1 MNEFSATFEIDVEH
15 LHALGVVDPNSPKS
29 LDIFAS
35 GKLNSN
41 ERLYFSLWG
50 SKFLS
55 TASFEAKKKIFQQG
69 EDVAVAYFIV
79 SGSLLAVNGQ
89 IIERLG
95 PGSVLC
101 LAEGLAGLPAP
112 KTVITVTPV
121 QARIIPLH
129 KVDHMVPNLPHA
141 IRQIIRTTVKRTL
154 ALNELPKGV
163 L

>member
-1 MNEFSATFEIDVEH
+1 MNELSASFEIDIEH
-15 LHALGVVDPNSPKS
+15 LHALGVEHPNSPKS

-35 GKLNSN
+35 RQLNSN
-41 ERLYFSLWG
+41 ERLYFSLWC
-50 SKFLS
+50 STLLS
-55 TASFEAKKKIFQQG
+55 TASFGTQHKIFQQG
-69 EDVAVAYFIV
+69 EDVVVAYFIV
-79 SGSLLAVNGQ
+79 SGSLLAVKDKH
-89 IIERLG
+89 IERLG

-101 LAEGLAGLPAP
+101 LAEALAGLQAP

-129 KVDHMVPNLPHA
+129 KVDHVVPNLPNA

-154 ALNELPKGV
+154 AMKELKKGV

>member
-1 MNEFSATFEIDVEH
+1 MTESSANFEIDIEH

-29 LDIFAS
+29 LEIFSS
-35 GKLNSN
+35 GQLTSN

-50 SKFLS
+50 SKLLS
-55 TASFEAKKKIFQQG
+55 TTSFDAKKKIYQEG
-69 EDVAVAYFIV
+69 EDIAVAYFIV
-79 SGSLLAVNGQ
+79 SGNLLAITGNQ
-89 IIERLG
+89 IERLG

-101 LAEGLAGLPAP
+101 LAEGLAGLTAP
-112 KTVITVTPV
+112 KTVVTVTPV

-154 ALNELPKGV
+154 GMKELPKGV

>member
-1 MNEFSATFEIDVEH
+1 MTESSANFEIDIEH

-29 LDIFAS
+29 LEIFSS
-35 GKLNSN
+35 GQLTSN

-50 SKFLS
+50 SKLLS
-55 TASFEAKKKIFQQG
+55 TASFDAKKKIYQEG
-69 EDVAVAYFIV
+69 EDIAVAYFIV
-79 SGSLLAVNGQ
+79 SGNLLAIQGNQ
-89 IIERLG
+89 IERLG

-101 LAEGLAGLPAP
+101 LAEGLAALTAP
-112 KTVITVTPV
+112 KTVVTVTPV

-129 KVDHMVPNLPHA
+129 KVDHMVPNLPNA

-154 ALNELPKGV
+154 GMKELPKGV

>member
-1 MNEFSATFEIDVEH
+1 MTEFSASFEIDVEH
-15 LHALGVVDPNSPKS
+15 LNELGVVDANSPKS
-29 LDIFAS
+29 MDIFAS

-101 LAEGLAGLPAP
+101 LAEGLAGLPAA
-112 KTVITVTPV
+112 KTVVTVTPV

-141 IRQIIRTTVKRTL
+141 IRQTIRTTVKRTL
-154 ALNELPKGV
+154 ALKELPKGV

>member
-1 MNEFSATFEIDVEH
+1 MTQISASFDVDVEH
-15 LHALGVVDPNSPKS
+15 LHALGVVDPSSSKS
-29 LDIFAS
+29 LDIFSS
-35 GKLNSN
+35 GQLNSN

-50 SKFLS
+50 SKLLS
-55 TASFEAKKKIFQQG
+55 TTSFESQKKIFQKG

-79 SGSLLAVNGQ
+79 SGSLLAIDGEH
-89 IIERLG
+89 IERLG

-101 LAEGLAGLPAP
+101 LAGLPAP
-112 KTVITVTPV
+112 KTVVTVTPV

-154 ALNELPKGV
+154 ALKALPKGV

>member
-1 MNEFSATFEIDVEH
+1 MTEFSASFEIDVEH
-15 LHALGVVDPNSPKS
+15 LNELGVVDANSPKS
-29 LDIFAS
+29 MDIFAS
-35 GKLNSN
+35 GKLSSN

-112 KTVITVTPV
+112 KTVVTVTPV

-141 IRQIIRTTVKRTL
+141 IRQTIRTTVRRTL
-154 ALNELPKGV
+154 ALKELPKGV

>member
-1 MNEFSATFEIDVEH
+1 M
-15 LHALGVVDPNSPKS
+15 GQQ
-29 LDIFAS
+29 
-35 GKLNSN
+35 
-41 ERLYFSLWG
+41 
-50 SKFLS
+50 FLS

-112 KTVITVTPV
+112 KTVVTVTPV

-141 IRQIIRTTVKRTL
+141 IRQTIRTTVKRTL
-154 ALNELPKGV
+154 ALKELPKGV

>member
-1 MNEFSATFEIDVEH
+1 MTEFSASFEIDVEH
-15 LHALGVVDPNSPKS
+15 LNELGVVDANSPKS
-29 LDIFAS
+29 MDIFAS

-50 SKFLS
+50 NKFLS
-55 TASFEAKKKIFQQG
+55 SASFEAKKKIFQQG

-101 LAEGLAGLPAP
+101 LAEGLAAKYGGTEAAQQ
-112 KTVITVTPV
+112 KWNEDY
-121 QARIIPLH
+121 QRIL
-129 KVDHMVPNLPHA
+129 KNS
-141 IRQIIRTTVKRTL
+141 
-154 ALNELPKGV
+154 
-163 L
+163 

>member
-1 MNEFSATFEIDVEH
+1 MTEFSASFEIDVEH
-15 LHALGVVDPNSPKS
+15 LKALGVVDPNSPKS

-50 SKFLS
+50 NKFLS
-55 TASFEAKKKIFQQG
+55 SASFEAKKKIFQQG

-101 LAEGLAGLPAP
+101 LAEGLAGLPALNVPVGFSAQGLPMGMQLIGQPQGEVGLLSLGLAYEEVVGDWLSIKPPSP
-112 KTVITVTPV
+112 K
-121 QARIIPLH
+121 
-129 KVDHMVPNLPHA
+129 
-141 IRQIIRTTVKRTL
+141 
-154 ALNELPKGV
+154 LN
-163 L
+163 